1 MAFRLAN
8 LFISPLIIPTP
19 HTIASMTPSV
29 QNLRSDP
36 YATTSPPWSSASP
49 SSSTTSTSTT
59 YLSNDPPQGQAS
71 APSFEQPLSPPS
83 YTRYANVNGNSTAA
97 SLPAPAAV
105 SPSGPGVVPP
115 SRRRVSPGSAA
126 RNHPGTGHGAGP
138 VRGSAV
144 GSTSTIGVS
153 RPTGILKCSSCKATS
168 SPEWRKGPSGKKEL
182 CNA

>member
-1 MAFRLAN
+1 MAFRLAD
-8 LFISPLIIPTP
+8 LSISPLTRIPTP
-19 HTIASMTPSV
+19 HIVASMTPNI

-59 YLSNDPPQGQAS
+59 YLSSDPPQGQAS
-71 APSFEQPLSPPS
+71 ASSFDQPLSPPS

-115 SRRRVSPGSAA
+115 SRRRVSPGSAS
-126 RNHPGTGHGAGP
+126 RDHPGAGP

-153 RPTGILKCSSCKATS
+153 RPTGILKCSSCKTTS

>member
-8 LFISPLIIPTP
+8 LPISPAD
-19 HTIASMTPSV
+19 HTNTHIIASMTQSV
-29 QNLRSDP
+29 QNLRSDS
-36 YATTSPPWSSASP
+36 YATTSSPWSSASP
-49 SSSTTSTSTT
+49 SSSSTSTT
-59 YLSNDPPQGQAS
+59 YLSSDPPQGQAS
-71 APSFEQPLSPPS
+71 APSLEQPLSPSS

-126 RNHPGTGHGAGP
+126 RNHLDTGHGVGP

-153 RPTGILKCSSCKATS
+153 RPTGILKCSSCKTNS